1 MAREILKI
9 KTYVD
14 GVNDVPF
21 PSAAEQI
28 GITEYTY
35 TSKRMG
41 GVTLSA
47 TLMYRECLDKKWTGL
62 QYVEFRG
69 EKYFISATPSSGKDN
84 EDARYEHTLSFIPER
99 DLKLNNVYFYDAVS
113 DESTG
118 DDKYKSNSTKVVFFG
133 TIQEFVARLNESLK
147 YSGLDYT
154 VVIDEGITSEGKLM
168 SFEDQFFFN
177 VLQEIYNTYELP
189 FYFVGKVIH
198 IGYTSNAITQTFRYG
213 FDNELLSIKK
223 NNANFRIIN
232 RCTGIGS
239 KDNIPYYYPNNSAKG
254 DIGIGVGEGNVT
266 LTAEDVIITD
276 YELFSDKIAV
286 GRPIT
291 YKNVPITGI
300 EYDESPITED
310 GSIRHRARFDYH
322 VYFTPESVG
331 NVKIKT
337 SWSVS
342 NFRKKSD
349 NSPVSVE
356 YESYL
361 EKIMIYRK
369 RDEGPWGG
377 YESVSDS
384 SLLQNGGTVSLNV
397 KEGNQ
402 EHMIGITGWV
412 EYTQTPDDGT
422 ILCDISINAE
432 LQNPDGWVYG
442 DGGISLEDI
451 GIKINVTPSEN
462 DSFSQKIERYIT
474 PSSNLMPTIYRESG
488 GANRFYNA
496 LNETYTNPDTGEKYV
511 FENEYDP
518 MIPREHKQKF
528 KDIKPTIKGMT
539 NAAWQRMDQI
549 LDIAFDDDDN
559 DEFDPDNDNNYLHP
573 YFFVKLPKYDGD
585 YGFNLFEHSI
595 EEEEMS
601 ISMTSGQC
609 GACEF
614 IIGVSDDDA
623 QRNLVQVDASGN
635 LLRDENGN
643 VRCGRE
649 GMPAESPQDRQND
662 TINNEVWIAL
672 KKEESTYGQIMPNA
686 QQNLKPAK
694 GDTFVI
700 LHIDLPAAYILNAEN
715 ELKEAIIKY
724 MAQNNSEKF
733 NFSITFSRIYLEE
746 HPEVEAQLNEN
757 SRIQVEYD
765 GTKYEFYISQYTYK
779 CLDEEAL
786 PEITVEITDTIIVSK
801 TTLQNTADAIRQDMN
816 DAMGNIDFLAQGL
829 RYFIRKDVEDEALGK
844 IKFRGGVE
852 FGYYERGTLGSGG
865 AVRIDENGASHAEFD
880 YLDIRRI
887 ANFKQLNIEELKHIG
902 GEFILSPASIICS
915 EVLDIGDSYRCYFE
929 DTGENGE
936 KIYNKFVTGDQARK
950 QTFNEWGGGY
960 YWRLVVG
967 VGDNYI
973 DLSKSDADDYSRIPQ
988 AGDNIVQ
995 MGNRTDPSRQSVI
1008 ILSTIGENA
1017 PSYVIYNGINSY
1029 SLEGKT
1035 ISGNVFNPDTKEPQL
1050 FNYGPMFFGDRD
1062 VDDPDST
1069 FVTFQQKEGDSKKQL
1084 YIKGNVS
1091 IGPNSSGLGN
1101 LSEWSDAEASINN
1114 AQSTANSALQ
1124 KAQDAQD
1131 YIDNTLPDE
1140 IAEINNRLDGVVE
1153 NWFYEYTPS
1162 RQNEP
1167 AATWIS
1173 DGEEA
1178 DHVGDTFTN
1187 IQQYVDDATTPD
1199 AGKSWRWALIGGQY
1213 NWTPIAD
1220 SDAVKA
1226 LQDAAKAQ
1234 DTADQKRR
1242 VFVTTPYTPY
1252 DVGDMWTQG
1261 ASGDIMRCIKARA
1274 TGNYTASDWDKA
1286 SKYTDDTVA
1295 TDALNKAEAAQD
1307 AADAAQQ
1314 TATVA
1319 FAAAGTAQAAAD
1331 AAQADATAANET
1343 LGQINS
1349 DSVIS
1354 PPEKTALKQQHS
1366 DIKTE
1371 YSQIIA
1377 DAQKYGVSTTAYTNA
1392 YNAANAALTKYTAST
1407 PEHITVGSDY
1417 ASISAYYTARQTIL
1431 NTIAAAAKKV
1441 ADAAQ
1446 DAADAAQDAADA
1458 AQSTA
1463 DSAAASASQALK
1475 DAAAAQS
1482 TANAA
1487 KGAANSA
1494 QSDINAIKDFTNKTF
1509 ADGVIDRAEAAS
1521 IEKYKN
1527 SVNETL
1533 KSVTGTYNTLY
1544 ANTNLTGT
1552 AKTALKTAYDN
1563 LTAAID
1569 NLLDAIDTAIAD
1581 SVTTDAEKKAVDD
1594 AYAIVNTRIQTYN
1607 EAVEDANDAIQDYLN
1622 MKANILASASMGNML
1637 YDDPEFKK
1645 GVNSIVYYKRYSSS
1659 ATVTLTR
1666 KSIPGTPNTSG
1677 YGIEMVCPNGEGGF
1691 SFGTLTRAN
1700 RMLVCRFVA
1709 KIPAGRQVMFA
1720 TNSLGDNNTSIWLTS
1735 DLGTGEWEEYAYY
1748 VKAGNA
1754 GTFSTTFFFYIKGTE
1769 AVTWQIAYAT
1779 VFDLSAA
1786 NSLIEAVAIAQ
1797 SDLHDL
1803 SVDVSEMD
1811 EYIDGA
1817 FRDGVINDAE
1827 SIAIKKYLNTVNES
1841 WADLRASYNVV
1852 YNNSSLT
1859 GTPKTNLKN
1868 AYNTLSTRKTS
1879 LVNAINTAVSNPSS
1893 ANITAVDTAFTNYN
1907 SAVGTFKN
1915 ALENAN
1921 KSIQDGIRDDV
1932 SDLDYLKNTFGYV
1945 VDVNGVVLGKLVAVK
1960 DEDGN
1965 VKAMLNGSDL
1975 GKDNTHGKLLLA
1987 TGMDNIQNPT
1997 GAKTKIYEDGYI
2009 HSQSARIEGLIS
2021 AQSGRFGAFWTNTS
2035 NGFGSLAEISSSGQK
2050 IGDTEIMMNPEF
2062 AYFRASRNDG
2072 NEDSEI
2078 SASVSRIWRKVAGT
2092 TFNLDGDVLYSY
2104 ASPQMYAGFS
2114 ISVRTN
2120 KNDFNGREVAALRL
2134 SAVSGNGKA
2143 YAVLCET
2150 GMFAGLRPKV
2160 RTISGKTTLGPTDH
2174 TILVDSTASFT
2185 ITLPSS
2191 AELGQEHI
2199 LLFGGSTYTQHT
2211 KVLAC
2216 ASPIIHCQLDDI
2228 WEAKQLNLPS
2238 KGIVFI
2244 VYANDVNGDGR
2255 WWVTKIGE

>member
-14 GVNDVPF
+14 GVNDIPF
-21 PSAAEQI
+21 PSASEQI

-84 EDARYEHTLSFIPER
+84 EDARYEHTLSFVPER

-198 IGYTSNAITQTFRYG
+198 IGFTSNAITQTFKYG
-213 FDNELLSIKK
+213 FENELLSIKK
-223 NNANFRIIN
+223 NNANYRIIN

-239 KDNIPYYYPNNSAKG
+239 EDNIPYYYPNNSAKG
-254 DIGIGVGEGNVT
+254 DLGIEVGKDNVT

-310 GSIRHRARFDYH
+310 GSIRHGARFDYH

-349 NSPVSVE
+349 NSPVSVK

-361 EKIMIYRK
+361 SRIMIYK
-369 RDEGPWGG
+369 KWDTGPWGG
-377 YESVSDS
+377 YESVTDP

-397 KEGNQ
+397 TEGDK

-422 ILCDISINAE
+422 ILCDISISAE

-442 DGGISLEDI
+442 DGGVSLEDI
-451 GIKINVTPSEN
+451 GIKVNVIPTEN
-462 DSFSQKIERYIT
+462 DSFSQKIDRYIT
-474 PSSNLMPTIYRESG
+474 PSANLMPTVYRESG
-488 GANRFYNA
+488 GAERFYNA
-496 LNETYTNPDTGEKYV
+496 LNDTYTNPETGDKYV

-518 MIPREHKQKF
+518 MIPREHKQEF
-528 KDIKPTIKGMT
+528 EDIKPTIKGMT
-539 NAAWQRMDQI
+539 NAAGQRMDQI

-585 YGFNLFEHSI
+585 YGFNLFDHSI
-595 EEEEMS
+595 DEEEMS

-614 IIGVSDDDA
+614 IIGVSDDDS
-623 QRNLVQVDASGN
+623 QKNLVQVDENGN

-643 VRCGRE
+643 VRCGRK
-649 GMPAESPQDRQND
+649 GMPTESPQDRQND
-662 TINNEVWIAL
+662 TVNNEVWIAL

-686 QQNLKPAK
+686 QQNLRPAA
-694 GDTFVI
+694 GDTFAI

-733 NFSITFSRIYLEE
+733 NFSITFSRIYLAE

-757 SRIQVEYD
+757 ARIQVEYD

-779 CLDEEAL
+779 CLDDEAL
-786 PEITVEITDTIIVSK
+786 PEITVEITDTITVNK
-801 TTLQNTADAIRQDMN
+801 TTLQNTADSIRQDMN
-816 DAMGNIDFLAQGL
+816 DALGNIDFLTMGL
-829 RYFIRKDVEDEALGK
+829 QYFIRKDVEDEALGK

-852 FGYYERGTLGSGG
+852 FGYYERGALGSGG

-915 EVLDIGDSYRCYFE
+915 EVLDMGDSYRCYFE
-929 DTGENGE
+929 NTGENGE
-936 KIYNKFVTGDQARK
+936 KIYNKFVAGDQARK
-950 QTFNEWGGGY
+950 QAFNEWSGDY

-995 MGNRTDPSRQSVI
+995 MGNRTEPSRQSVI

-1029 SLEGKT
+1029 SLDGKT
-1035 ISGNVFNPDTKEPQL
+1035 ISGNVFNPDTNEPQL
-1050 FNYGPMFFGDRD
+1050 FNYGQMFFGDRD
-1062 VDDPDST
+1062 IDDPDST
-1069 FVTFQQKEGDSKKQL
+1069 FITFQQKEGDTKKRI
-1084 YIKGNVS
+1084 YVKG
-1091 IGPNSSGLGN
+1091 GLTLTEGSSGLSN
-1101 LSEWSDAEASINN
+1101 LEEWTDAEQSI
-1114 AQSTANSALQ
+1114 
-1124 KAQDAQD
+1124 QDAQNTANEALGTANEAKD
-1131 YIDNTLPDE
+1131 YIDNTLPSE

-1153 NWFYEYTPS
+1153 NWFYKYTPS

-1167 AATWIS
+1167 AATWIA

-1178 DHVGDTFTN
+1178 DHAGDTFTN
-1187 IQQYVDDATTPD
+1187 IQEYVDDETTPD
-1199 AGKSWRWALIGGQY
+1199 AGKSWRWALIDGQY
-1213 NWTPIAD
+1213 DWTPIAD

-1261 ASGDIMRCIKARA
+1261 PDGEIMRCIKARA

-1295 TDALNKAEAAQD
+1295 QDALDKARQAQRAADAAQD
-1307 AADAAQQ
+1307 AADAAQ
-1314 TATVA
+1314 
-1319 FAAAGTAQAAAD
+1319 AAASQAQSTADNAVAD
-1331 AAQADATAANET
+1331 ASEANT
-1343 LGQINS
+1343 QLANLMS
-1349 DSVIS
+1349 DSVIT

-1366 DIKTE
+1366 DIKAE
-1371 YSQIIA
+1371 YTQIIA
-1377 DAQKYGVSTTAYTNA
+1377 DAQKYGVSTTTYTNA
-1392 YNAANAALTKYTAST
+1392 YNSANTALTKYTAAS
-1407 PEHITVGSDY
+1407 PENITVGSDY
-1417 ASISAYYTARQTIL
+1417 SNISAYYTARQTIL
-1431 NTIAAAAKKV
+1431 NAIATAAKNA

-1446 DAADAAQDAADA
+1446 DAADAAQGAADA

-1482 TANAA
+1482 AIQEVRGDLNGLNDTVSDLDEYLDGAFRDGVINDAESISIKKYINTVNESWTDLQASYNVVYNNANLTGTPKTNLNSAYSTLSTRKNALIAAINTAVSNPSTANVTAVDTA
-1487 KGAANSA
+1487 FTSYNSAVASFKTALENATKSIEDAIRTAANNAAAAA
-1494 QSDINAIKDFTNKTF
+1494 QQAQNAAAAVSESVEGIKNFTDTAF
-1509 ADGVIDRAEAAS
+1509 ADGVINRAEAAA
-1521 IEKYKN
+1521 IEKYRN
-1527 SVNETL
+1527 TVNETL

-1544 ANTNLTGT
+1544 SNAN
-1552 AKTALKTAYDN
+1552 
-1563 LTAAID
+1563 
-1569 NLLDAIDTAIAD
+1569 
-1581 SVTTDAEKKAVDD
+1581 
-1594 AYAIVNTRIQTYN
+1594 
-1607 EAVEDANDAIQDYLN
+1607 
-1622 MKANILASASMGNML
+1622 
-1637 YDDPEFKK
+1637 
-1645 GVNSIVYYKRYSSS
+1645 
-1659 ATVTLTR
+1659 
-1666 KSIPGTPNTSG
+1666 
-1677 YGIEMVCPNGEGGF
+1677 
-1691 SFGTLTRAN
+1691 
-1700 RMLVCRFVA
+1700 
-1709 KIPAGRQVMFA
+1709 
-1720 TNSLGDNNTSIWLTS
+1720 
-1735 DLGTGEWEEYAYY
+1735 
-1748 VKAGNA
+1748 
-1754 GTFSTTFFFYIKGTE
+1754 
-1769 AVTWQIAYAT
+1769 
-1779 VFDLSAA
+1779 
-1786 NSLIEAVAIAQ
+1786 
-1797 SDLHDL
+1797 
-1803 SVDVSEMD
+1803 
-1811 EYIDGA
+1811 
-1817 FRDGVINDAE
+1817 
-1827 SIAIKKYLNTVNES
+1827 
-1841 WADLRASYNVV
+1841 
-1852 YNNSSLT
+1852 LT
-1859 GTPKTNLKN
+1859 GTPKTNLKTTYDSLVSAIN
-1868 AYNTLSTRKTS
+1868 ALLDSIDTAIADSKTNATEKADVDSKYNTVNTRMQTYTQAVEAANES
-1879 LVNAINTAVSNPSS
+1879 IQAAIKAI
-1893 ANITAVDTAFTNYN
+1893 AD
-1907 SAVGTFKN
+1907 
-1915 ALENAN
+1915 NAN
-1921 KSIQDGIRDDV
+1921 NRLNNIE
-1932 SDLDYLKNTFGYV
+1932 YLKALFPNST
-1945 VDVNGVVLGKLVAVK
+1945 LVAGATISQMAVVTDK
-1960 DEDGN
+1960 NPDDGGK
-1965 VKAMLNGSDL
+1965 VIAGLNGTDN
-1975 GKDNTHGKLLLA
+1975 GKDSTHGKVLLFA
-1987 TGMDNIQNPT
+1987 GSDGIDETGEKISN
-1997 GAKTKIYEDGYI
+1997 AKTRIYEDGHI
-2009 HSQSARIEGLIS
+2009 ASESVELTGKINAE
-2021 AQSGRFGAFWTNTS
+2021 SG
-2035 NGFGSLAEISSSGQK
+2035 K
-2050 IGDTEIMMNPEF
+2050 IGSAMEIDDMWLYMKLPNNEKVESGISPSRIYFENTGESNYESSF
-2062 AYFRASRNDG
+2062 TAQAYPTPSGGSASNFICQIKSSYLGNENADNVALLLSVTGNSSRNIA
-2072 NEDSEI
+2072 I
-2078 SASVSRIWRKVAGT
+2078 SC
-2092 TFNLDGDVLYSY
+2092 
-2104 ASPQMYAGFS
+2104 
-2114 ISVRTN
+2114 
-2120 KNDFNGREVAALRL
+2120 L
-2134 SAVSGNGKA
+2134 S
-2143 YAVLCET
+2143 
-2150 GMFAGLRPKV
+2150 GMFAGLRPNTRVLTGSDHLSELDNIIICVGPGAMYVYLPTNPQNGQVYQIWQAGNCERRINGLGKSINWTGV
-2160 RTISGKTTLGPTDH
+2160 QSGAEQILGTTDYRVVHLVWHSNLG
-2174 TILVDSTASFT
+2174 
-2185 ITLPSS
+2185 
-2191 AELGQEHI
+2191 
-2199 LLFGGSTYTQHT
+2199 YWMMY
-2211 KVLAC
+2211 
-2216 ASPIIHCQLDDI
+2216 ASPT
-2228 WEAKQLNLPS
+2228 S
-2238 KGIVFI
+2238 
-2244 VYANDVNGDGR
+2244 
-2255 WWVTKIGE
+2255 